1 MPTVWGVVKRRSV
14 RLGVAQ
20 LACLLGQVASKSG
33 AVTLPAAPRPYLDSG
48 QVRVLSQYQGPNGC
62 GAPEELE
69 QAPTGDDETSLFS
82 PGDYQLIADAA
93 HRRAPHPTSVLSPPL
108 PTQSPP
114 PTS

>member
-1 MPTVWGVVKRRSV
+1 GTGWGVVKRRSV

-82 PGDYQLIADAA
+82 PGDYQLIADAG
-93 HRRAPHPTSVLSPPL
+93 HRRARD
-108 PTQSPP
+108 PP
-114 PTS
+114 PAASGDAPAAPPPRR